1 MLDRSSRF
9 GHPSGSIRRAAFH
22 FPSRSGFGSQPCED
36 DAVTRDAVNDGNA
49 QIAVVQ
55 RDDNKPRSSPASGQP
70 KSTRPAVL
78 RTHGRR
84 SGGDAPV
91 GEQIDARHRA
101 SGETQ
106 LLRDDAGGAAA
117 PYYSQIR

>member
-49 QIAVVQ
+49 EGAAVRRQ
-55 RDDNKPRSSPASGQP
+55 LGERF
-70 KSTRPAVL
+70 KSI
-78 RTHGRR
+78 R
-84 SGGDAPV
+84 SGSPQHPV
-91 GEQIDARHRA
+91 ALA
-101 SGETQ
+101 SIPDRGAVRIAWQ
-106 LLRDDAGGAAA
+106 AGMLLIAALT
-117 PYYSQIR
+117 STME